1 MRTLS
6 LLCFASLAA
15 IANAAACSGAPAE
28 ADLSVNAASLD
39 AAGGNDGRG
48 PDPQNLA
55 NALIA
60 QGFTVQ
66 NGAFAFIDMSNC
78 CASSCSG
85 NNPSSPYGAFYVP
98 PAPGQTVPNS
108 NPRPDGTSSAVHLR
122 ADEAMVFVGNTS
134 PEGSYFGFT
143 PYLFDRPD
151 ARGNRKPV
159 FASLSE
165 TLNQRVIG
173 TVGGSPFEQR
183 TAIIA
188 AADKTTTDRARAALV
203 ASGLPDAAINVVT
216 FDPALG
222 HFGLDEASDTF
233 GVLFRMAVLKDP
245 AKRDAYI
252 ANPGGTLFR
261 ITPSTSDG
269 GPGNPLPSP
278 PARTKATSPTEQ
290 ANRPAVDRLG
300 DAIKIAYLASAS
312 QAVRVDEGTPDP
324 VSCIENLTTCAGDN
338 RDTNYPGTSPRVL
351 FADDDDFYVVFGV
364 DHQVD
369 GKTSY
374 SNASVY
380 ALEKLVGLVSVSS
393 DKYPGSAARYLPGDP
408 DASKLYAW
416 KFARHCDGE
425 AFCTVVPKGACPTG
439 IENGA
444 FGTITFRTYLEP
456 SSKTAPLSSTLVRD
470 RVLYFKKR

>member
-1 MRTLS
+1 MRTFS
-6 LLCFASLAA
+6 LLCFASVAA
-15 IANAAACSGAPAE
+15 TFNAAACSATPTE
-28 ADLSVNAASLD
+28 SDLSANAARLGAD
-39 AAGGNDGRG
+39 GGSDGRG
-48 PDPQNLA
+48 PDDDLA
-55 NALIA
+55 RALA
-60 QGFTVQ
+60 ARGFTVQ

-78 CASSCSG
+78 CATSCSG

-98 PAPGQTVPNS
+98 PAPGQTTPNA

-122 ADEAMVFVGNTS
+122 SDEAMVFVGNTPS
-134 PEGSYFGFT
+134 TGSYFGFT

-159 FASLSE
+159 FASLAE

-173 TVGGSPFEQR
+173 TVGGTPFEQR

-188 AADKTTTDRARAALV
+188 AADATTVARARAALV
-203 ASGLPDAAINVVT
+203 ATGVPDGAINVVT
-216 FDPALG
+216 FDPALA

-233 GVLFRMAVLKDP
+233 GVLFRMALIEDP

-261 ITPSTSDG
+261 ITPTDDAG
-269 GPGNPLPSP
+269 AGAPLPSP
-278 PARTKATSPTEQ
+278 AARTKATSPTEQ
-290 ANRPAVDRLG
+290 AMRPAVDRLG
-300 DAIKIAYLASAS
+300 DAIRSTYRAAAS

-324 VSCIENLTTCAGDN
+324 VACIQNLTTCAGDN
-338 RDTNYPGTSPRVL
+338 RDTNYPGTAPRVL

-364 DHQVD
+364 DHRLD

-380 ALEKLVGLVSVSS
+380 ALEKLVGLVSVAS
-393 DKYPGSAARYLPGDP
+393 DVYPDSAARYLPGDP
-408 DASKLYAW
+408 DAAKLYAW
-416 KFARHCDGE
+416 KFARHCDGDR
-425 AFCTVVPKGACPTG
+425 FCTVVPKGACPTG

-456 SSKTAPLSSTLVRD
+456 ASSTAPLSSTLVRD